1 MPGSRTVALVALS
14 SLAVGL
20 AGCRPARGG
29 SAREGA
35 MAVSHAVVGVP
46 TSPGEATSF
55 LVLENRG
62 SAPVTLVGAASPDA
76 ETVQL
81 HSMASGRMDPVA
93 RLDIAPGGRVLF
105 APGRYHLMLEGL
117 RRALVAGDTVSLE
130 LRFEGA
136 DALTV
141 RAPVLRYTEAVS
153 EVPAK

>member
-1 MPGSRTVALVALS
+1 MPGSRTVALVALL
-14 SLAVGL
+14 SLAVGS

-29 SAREGA
+29 SARSEA
-35 MAVSHAVVGVP
+35 LAISHAVVVVP

-81 HSMASGRMDPVA
+81 HSMAGGRMDPVA

-136 DALTV
+136 GALIV

-153 EVPAK
+153 EMPGR

>member
-1 MPGSRTVALVALS
+1 MPASRPLALVALLF
-14 SLAVGL
+14 LAVGS
-20 AGCRPARGG
+20 AGCRSARGG
-29 SAREGA
+29 SARSEA
-35 MAVSHAVVGVP
+35 LAISHAVVVVP

-153 EVPAK
+153 EVPAQ